1 MKSTEE
7 DDDVV
12 GRERVGLKKK
22 TEMVEVFMT
31 RIFLVVLEYLVS
43 LSLHLSLRLMSRD
56 AHLRSVALFQM
67 SKVM

>member
-22 TEMVEVFMT
+22 TE
-31 RIFLVVLEYLVS
+31 IVVGAEEKE
-43 LSLHLSLRLMSRD
+43 RWW
-56 AHLRSVALFQM
+56 
-67 SKVM
+67 KNK